1 MERSVVNPDP
11 GKRVVPAGQVR
22 ESGLRVKLA
31 IPGHD
36 ALDEPILEVVR
47 DGDVVRALDIIC
59 SCGQR
64 IRVLCDYEG
73 TAEG

>member
-1 MERSVVNPDP
+1 MDRSDSREP
-11 GKRVVPAGQVR
+11 GQHVVPAGHVR
-22 ESGLRVKLA
+22 ESGLRVKLSV
-31 IPGHD
+31 PGHGG
-36 ALDEPILEVVR
+36 LDEPILEVVR
-47 DGDVVRALDIIC
+47 EGDVVRALDIIC